1 MAAIIKKKKK
11 RKKAKYYKFSI
22 KLSQGQK
29 EIIELYCKKRRTTA
43 VKLIKRAVKEFLV
56 RYEKDHP
63 VFNDIG
69 KNQLQINFDESG
81 KAPVAER
88 NYNV

>member
-1 MAAIIKKKKK
+1 MAAITKKKKK
-11 RKKAKYYKFSI
+11 RKKARYYKFSI
-22 KLSQGQK
+22 KLSQQQK
-29 EIIELYCKKRRTTA
+29 EIIELCCKKRRTTA

-69 KNQLQINFDESG
+69 ENQLQINFDESEKAVVAG
-81 KAPVAER
+81 K
-88 NYNV
+88 N